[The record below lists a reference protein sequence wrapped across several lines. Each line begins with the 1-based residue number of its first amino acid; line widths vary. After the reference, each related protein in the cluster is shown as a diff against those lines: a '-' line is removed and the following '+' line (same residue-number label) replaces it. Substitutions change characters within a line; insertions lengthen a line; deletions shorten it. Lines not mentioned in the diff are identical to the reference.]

1 MSSATAAALPVPV
14 KSYSPPPRRKRN
26 APVPDYLVREVI
38 DGVRYYYKGYK
49 SVLSGKKQASE
60 IMGSSG
66 IQSLIV
72 TCLTGILFNRLN
84 RKKYWLFTN
93 EVGGHLDNRNNP
105 AFDFAIF
112 EKSIVKPSAINF
124 NYLQFAP
131 KIAIEVDTEVE
142 TEEGI
147 SDQEYIY
154 KKTSNLF
161 RFGTE
166 RVIWIFTRTRQVVV
180 INALDDWRT
189 FPWHTDIEVLDGVTF
204 NIGRYLDEEGVNL
217 DAAI

>member
-1 MSSATAAALPVPV
+1 MRPFRTTS
-14 KSYSPPPRRKRN
+14 
-26 APVPDYLVREVI
+26 
-38 DGVRYYYKGYK
+38 
-49 SVLSGKKQASE
+49 
-60 IMGSSG
+60 
-66 IQSLIV
+66 
-72 TCLTGILFNRLN
+72 C
-84 RKKYWLFTN
+84 
-93 EVGGHLDNRNNP
+93 HLDNRNNP

-142 TEEGI
+142 TDEGI

-161 RFGTE
+161 RFGTD

-204 NIGRYLDEEGVNL
+204 NIGQYLDEEGVNL